1 MTTQSIT
8 RLEAANKAPAPYDV
22 THTSNTVRREWVH
35 HSIWAAVMGEE
46 FSNNPDSDWA
56 VTVQQLY
63 TGVEPQAALSVAL
76 GDGGQGYKSL
86 PIITKVSDD
95 NFAKTGVRNT

>member
-1 MTTQSIT
+1 MT
-8 RLEAANKAPAPYDV
+8 RLEAANRAPAPYDV
-22 THTSNTVRREWVH
+22 TNTPNTVRREWAH
-35 HSIWAAVMGEE
+35 QNIWAAVMGEE

-86 PIITKVSDD
+86 PIIAKVSDD